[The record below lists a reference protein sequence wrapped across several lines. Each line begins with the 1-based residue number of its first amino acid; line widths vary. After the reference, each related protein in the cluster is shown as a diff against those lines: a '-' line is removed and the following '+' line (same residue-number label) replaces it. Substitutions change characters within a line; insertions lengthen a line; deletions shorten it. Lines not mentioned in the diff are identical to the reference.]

1 MSIEGCII
9 YNMYHNNEDKTS
21 EEVQIKPEKMII
33 PNIQNDI
40 EKYVNIITEKFKNI
54 INFEKYKKID

>member
-9 YNMYHNNEDKTS
+9 YNMYHNTEDKNS

-33 PNIQNDI
+33 PNIQNDT
-40 EKYVNIITEKFKNI
+40 EKYVNIIIEKFKNI

>member
-9 YNMYHNNEDKTS
+9 YNMYNNL
-21 EEVQIKPEKMII
+21 EEKETKEKPIKPEKLVI

-40 EKYVNIITEKFKNI
+40 EKYLNIIAEEFKNI
-54 INFEKYKKID
+54 INFEKYKK

>member
-9 YNMYHNNEDKTS
+9 YNMYHNTEDKTS
-21 EEVQIKPEKMII
+21 EEIQIKPEKLVI
-33 PNIQNDI
+33 PNIQNDT

-54 INFEKYKKID
+54 INFEKNKK